1 MPDDASEAHFEGGND
16 GCGGLVGRI
25 ELVPLFPL
33 PNVVLL
39 PGAVLPLHVFE
50 RRYRQMTRH
59 TVDADYD
66 GRRLIGMCRV
76 KGDFDPMDDTP
87 PLYEVGCIAAV
98 VDHQTLPDGRYNVLV
113 KGVDRARLGGE
124 AQHGLDAPDGEPYM
138 YRRADMHVIPCQK
151 AFEIDL
157 GEARQK
163 MKLLCRRPP
172 ILGTPVA
179 TQLEKLFLSNVPTA
193 RLADV
198 LAFDLLEDV
207 EDKQRLLEET
217 DVRRRVEV
225 LAALLDKQFPEA
237 DSIVKL
243 SERFQVDD

>member
-1 MPDDASEAHFEGGND
+1 MPDDASGAHFQAGEE
-16 GCGGLVGRI
+16 GCGGLVGRV

-33 PNVVLL
+33 PNMVLL

-59 TVDADYD
+59 MIDADFD
-66 GRRLIGMCRV
+66 GRRLIGVCRV
-76 KGDFDPMDDTP
+76 KGCFDPMDDVP
-87 PLYEVGCIAAV
+87 PLYDVACIAAV
-98 VDHQTLPDGRYNVLV
+98 VDHQVLPDGRYNVLV
-113 KGVDRARLGGE
+113 KGLNRARLGSE
-124 AQHGLDAPDGEPYM
+124 AQCGLDAPDGEPYM
-138 YRRADMHVIPCQK
+138 YRRADMHMISCCK

-163 MKLLCRRPP
+163 MKMLCRRPP

-179 TQLEKLFLSNVPTA
+179 TQLEKLFLSSVPTA

-207 EDKQRLLEET
+207 EDKQKLLEET
-217 DVRRRVEV
+217 DVRRRVET
-225 LAALLDKQFPEA
+225 LAALLDKQFPEV